1 MKKKRLSIV
10 VPVYNEE
17 DNLQHFYE
25 AVRQTMAGLD
35 LDWEIIFVDDGSR
48 DKSRAILARL
58 EREDARVQPM
68 LLARNYGHQLALTC
82 GLDHADGDVVITM
95 DGDMQHPPELI
106 PALLK
111 YWQEGCEVVQTIRDA
126 TRDASWIK
134 RTTSAGYY
142 KFLNLISEVP
152 VQPGGSDFRLMD
164 RKAVLA
170 FRRYREH
177 ARFIRGLIGAMGF
190 RQKQL
195 HFTAPPRFAGSS
207 KFSPRKMW
215 RLAVDGVFIAIG
227 HHPNTDLVKGHLHL
241 DKENYIVTKHNSC
254 ETSIKGVFAAG
265 DVRDPQYRQAIIAGL
280 ADGTI
285 DIIATDHA
293 PHSKEEKAKPI
304 TEAPSGIIGLETS
317 LALGITSLV
326 RPGHLSLIQ
335 LLEKM
340 TINPAKLYHLPYG
353 QLAEGKAADLVIFDE
368 NEWKQIQTVIDEAL
382 ENIMNFRKDEGA
394 SLEKEFQLRNSFFV
408 MFISRNRYERYFIF
422 VHISSVY
429 QKKVLFYK
437 QTYFLKLNK
446 DFENLCL
453 LWGTWKDSSFMPV

>member
-1 MKKKRLSIV
+1 MEKKRLSIV

-17 DNLQHFYE
+17 DNLHHFYE

-48 DKSRAILARL
+48 DKSRAILAKL

-106 PALLK
+106 PELLK
-111 YWQEGCEVVQTIRDA
+111 YWHEGYDVVQTIRDA
-126 TRDASWIK
+126 TRDASWLK

-207 KFSPRKMW
+207 QDVASRRRRRLHVLDLPAAPR
-215 RLAVDGVFIAIG
+215 
-227 HHPNTDLVKGHLHL
+227 P
-241 DKENYIVTKHNSC
+241 
-254 ETSIKGVFAAG
+254 
-265 DVRDPQYRQAIIAGL
+265 
-280 ADGTI
+280 
-285 DIIATDHA
+285 
-293 PHSKEEKAKPI
+293 
-304 TEAPSGIIGLETS
+304 
-317 LALGITSLV
+317 
-326 RPGHLSLIQ
+326 
-335 LLEKM
+335 LLRHGE
-340 TINPAKLYHLPYG
+340 PFHEHLP
-353 QLAEGKAADLVIFDE
+353 LPAR
-368 NEWKQIQTVIDEAL
+368 AL
-382 ENIMNFRKDEGA
+382 
-394 SLEKEFQLRNSFFV
+394 
-408 MFISRNRYERYFIF
+408 
-422 VHISSVY
+422 
-429 QKKVLFYK
+429 
-437 QTYFLKLNK
+437 
-446 DFENLCL
+446 
-453 LWGTWKDSSFMPV
+453 